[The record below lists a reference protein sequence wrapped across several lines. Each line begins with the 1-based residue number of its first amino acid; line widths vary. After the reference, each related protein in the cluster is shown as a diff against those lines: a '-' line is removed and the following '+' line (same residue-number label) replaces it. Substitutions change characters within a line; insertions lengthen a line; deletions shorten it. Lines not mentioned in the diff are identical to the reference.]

1 MNFLF
6 DIISYNPNKEKQKN
20 KLPSKVFAKNGIPA
34 VYDIN
39 NPLKFWGYMGLDNH
53 DVKLVIK
60 KNNILA
66 YIDALKIEIWVK
78 FVLILIPI
86 GMINKKAIY
95 TDIIGL

>member
-1 MNFLF
+1 
-6 DIISYNPNKEKQKN
+6 
-20 KLPSKVFAKNGIPA
+20 
-34 VYDIN
+34 
-39 NPLKFWGYMGLDNH
+39 MGLDNH

>member
-6 DIISYNPNKEKQKN
+6 DIISYKPNKEKQKN

-39 NPLKFWGYMGLDNH
+39 NPLKFWGYIGLDNH

-60 KNNILA
+60 KNNIPA
-66 YIDALKIEIWVK
+66 YIDVLKIEEYVK
-78 FVLILIPI
+78 FSLILIPRGI
-86 GMINKKAIY
+86 MIKKAI
-95 TDIIGL
+95 